1 MRAESVRAAA
11 FFEWVVAEKR
21 RLKIDAFMRRTFPSS
36 TLVEQATAHSMRYK
50 VDQTEK
56 RETQGQE
63 QDSITLA
70 HMFDSIEQCKN
81 DLGITEYSVGQTTL
95 TASQACP
102 KSRKSSK
109 RLHPYASQTLE
120 AASSLGS

>member
-1 MRAESVRAAA
+1 MAMRS
-11 FFEWVVAEKR
+11 
-21 RLKIDAFMRRTFPSS
+21 TFPSS

-63 QDSITLA
+63 HDSITLA

-95 TASQACP
+95 EQIFN
-102 KSRKSSK
+102 
-109 RLHPYASQTLE
+109 QF
-120 AASSLGS
+120 ASSQLNPENA